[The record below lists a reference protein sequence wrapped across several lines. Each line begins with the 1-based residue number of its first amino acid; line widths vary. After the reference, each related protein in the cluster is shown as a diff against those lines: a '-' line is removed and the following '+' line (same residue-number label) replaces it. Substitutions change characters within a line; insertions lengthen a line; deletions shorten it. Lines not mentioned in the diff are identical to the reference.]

1 MGMAISFARRGR
13 GSGPAGT
20 AWSRSAGFAGPWPR
34 ATRRYTNRWVTGS
47 LSVMPDAGTFTPTSE
62 QARLIE
68 RCTEVVSSDER
79 IQAAWLAGS
88 FAAGTADEF
97 SDIDLHC
104 AISDES
110 ADWFREHWSDLARQ
124 ISPVVL
130 VSPLSASG
138 VIGGYAITP
147 EWQHFDIVMYP
158 IAHFDP
164 HRAGPMRP
172 LLDRGGIL
180 PAEPI
185 ALPGVFGAPYFPA
198 GSVNTYFY
206 FLGNLAVVLGRGELL
221 VSSSGSMVNRDVG
234 LVQVMLGEN
243 GVHKTDGN
251 KRLNRYLTSEQRAF
265 LQALPPLTSQ
275 RDSIVEFNRR
285 VAAEMIRRGRALAG
299 ATGAIWPADLERATL
314 AYLSRSLGVDFGA

>member
-1 MGMAISFARRGR
+1 MKNSDELA
-13 GSGPAGT
+13 
-20 AWSRSAGFAGPWPR
+20 
-34 ATRRYTNRWVTGS
+34 
-47 LSVMPDAGTFTPTSE
+47 PTSE
-62 QARLIE
+62 QARLIK

-130 VSPLSASG
+130 ATPLSASG
-138 VIGGYAITP
+138 VIGGYVITP

-158 IAHFDP
+158 MAHFAPDQV
-164 HRAGPMRP
+164 GPMRP
-172 LLDRGGIL
+172 LFDRGRIL
-180 PAEPI
+180 PAQPI
-185 ALPGVFGAPYFPA
+185 ATPAAIGAPYFPA
-198 GSVNTYFY
+198 DSVDTYFY
-206 FLGNLAVVLGRGELL
+206 FLGNLAVVLGRGEFL
-221 VSSSGSMVNRDVG
+221 VASSGSMVNRDVS

-251 KRLNRYLTSEQRAF
+251 KRLNRSLTAEQRAF

-275 RDSIVEFNRR
+275 RDIIVEFNRR
-285 VAAEMIRRGRALAG
+285 VAAEVIRRGKALAA
-299 ATGAIWPADLERATL
+299 ATGASWPADLERATL
-314 AYLSRSLGVDFGA
+314 AYLSRHPGRGQAGIAAGCRAARRSRRARPVVTARRRRSATARSWPSRSRRSTWARSLG

>member
-1 MGMAISFARRGR
+1 VRAQVPGR
-13 GSGPAGT
+13 DLVA
-20 AWSRSAGFAGPWPR
+20 FAGAWQR
-34 ATRRYTNRWVTGS
+34 SIRRYSNYWVTGS
-47 LSVMPDAGTFTPTSE
+47 LSVMPDADTFTRASE

-68 RCTEVVSSDER
+68 RCIEVVSSDER
-79 IQAAWLAGS
+79 IEAAWLAGS
-88 FAAGTADEF
+88 FAVGTADEF

-110 ADWFREHWSDLARQ
+110 ADWFREHWSDLARK

-130 VSPLSASG
+130 ATPLSASG

-158 IAHFDP
+158 MARFDP
-164 HRAGPMRP
+164 YRVGPMRP
-172 LLDRGGIL
+172 LFDRAGIL
-180 PAEPI
+180 PTEPI
-185 ALPGVFGAPYFPA
+185 ALSSVFGTPYFPVD
-198 GSVNTYFY
+198 SVNTYFY

-221 VSSSGSMVNRDVG
+221 VSSSGSMVKRDVG

-265 LQALPPLTSQ
+265 LEALPPLTSQ
-275 RDSIVEFNRR
+275 RDSIVEFDRR
-285 VAAEMIRRGRALAG
+285 VAAEVIRRGRALAG

-314 AYLSRSLGVDFGA
+314 AYLRRTLGVDFDA